1 MENKGE
7 SLLDEIFITITDAN
21 FMNIIPQFCD
31 EIFLHDLMGVSL
43 KKAIKN
49 SGHNKPKSWFA
60 LKQILEKL
68 TRPFTIIQEVFYV
81 DSSFRDTYYMYF
93 SNQHF
98 DVKRYSRRL
107 SFIQGSI
114 CFSDFFSTDN
124 NLDIEIENN
133 FMGSCV
139 INPTVNGSVGRTLIN
154 PKYLMLDCQMPIYL
168 RLSKF
173 TIHVYGREFHI
184 EAFPYRMQ
192 DEETMRCAEVSTLNI
207 IEYFSNTY
215 HDYRSVLPSEIT
227 SSNQK
232 HNHERVLP
240 SRGMPYPIL
249 TKVFSDFGYSPRLY
263 NLYAIDK
270 FPFANVD
277 QNIELKRLLHYYI
290 ESGLPVAVNL
300 ISKENESDAHSVVC
314 IGHGKRKEE
323 LLANAQKNKNILW
336 EERDNGHPLINAADL
351 YDEYVI
357 VDDNVPVYQVR
368 KYNQLTSYSDMYA
381 VNLAVPLYKRMFLDA
396 PNAYATVT
404 SLLRLQGFRIEDW
417 VNGYLEL
424 NENIVIRLYMASSRK
439 FKSFRRKN
447 LASFSAR
454 VSYSFIPM
462 PRFIWVCELYK
473 TEDFITGN
481 GAFGEIVLDATSA
494 PNRSYRSI
502 IMLHYPGII
511 AYRDTQE
518 LEAKFTETF
527 LIENDEL
534 LVPYGENL
542 KKIP

>member
-1 MENKGE
+1 MKNKRE
-7 SLLDEIFITITDAN
+7 SHLDEIFITITDAN
-21 FMNIIPQFCD
+21 FTEIIPQFCD
-31 EIFLHDLMGVSL
+31 EIFLHNLMGISY
-43 KKAIKN
+43 KN
-49 SGHNKPKSWFA
+49 KSKNLDQDKPQSWFA
-60 LKQILEKL
+60 LKQLLEKL
-68 TRPFTIIQEVFYV
+68 ARPFTIIQEGFYV

-107 SFIQGSI
+107 SFIKGSI
-114 CFSDFFSTDN
+114 DLDEFFSVGN
-124 NLDIEIENN
+124 DIEIKLADN

-154 PKYLMLDCQMPIYL
+154 PKYLLLDCSMPIYL
-168 RLSKF
+168 RLSTF
-173 TIHVYGREFHI
+173 TLHIYGREFHV
-184 EAFPYRMQ
+184 EAFPFRMQ
-192 DEETMRCAEVSTLNI
+192 DQETMRCAEVSALNVL
-207 IEYFSNTY
+207 EYFSNTY

-263 NLYAIDK
+263 NLYAIEK

-277 QNIELKRLLHYYI
+277 QAVELKRLLHYYI

-300 ISKENESDAHSVVC
+300 ISKENENDAHSVVC
-314 IGHGKRKEE
+314 IGHGKIKEE
-323 LLANAQKNKNILW
+323 LLTNAQKNRNILW
-336 EERDNGHPLINAADL
+336 EERYSGHPLINSADL
-351 YDEYVI
+351 YDDYVI
-357 VDDNVPVYQVR
+357 IDDNAPVYQVR
-368 KYNQLTSYSDMYA
+368 KFNQLTSYSDMYV

-417 VNGYLEL
+417 TKDYLCS
-424 NENIVIRLYMASSRK
+424 NENVIIRLYMASSK
-439 FKSFRRKN
+439 NFKNFRREN

-473 TEDFITGN
+473 TEDFITGK

-502 IMLHYPGII
+502 IMLHYPGIV

-527 LIENDEL
+527 LINDDDL
-534 LVPYGENL
+534 LVPYAENL
-542 KKIP
+542 KKIY